1 MNLISD
7 NIALCLP
14 TYNEEINIAPVL
26 LDIQKAYSGLLFVV
40 DGFSTDNTVK
50 IAEQMG
56 ITVYTREL
64 PGKGS
69 AIQKAMEIAEQNNKE
84 FLIYLDCDRTYS
96 ANDLIKLLENLEDY
110 DLVIGVR
117 PLKTIKSVSRRV
129 GNVIATAII
138 NIFYKGKLQDSL
150 SGFKCLRVSKFKPL
164 IQENG
169 FLIESLICLYAL
181 KYKMSIN
188 LVPINYY
195 ERVGV
200 SKMSTAQGLKALYKL
215 IKIIWADRV

>member
-26 LDIQKAYSGLLFVV
+26 LDIQKIYSGLLFVV

-56 ITVYTREL
+56 IPVYTREL

-69 AIQKAMEIAEQNNKE
+69 AIQKAMEIAAQNNKE

-117 PLKTIKSVSRRV
+117 PLKTIKSISRRV

-200 SKMSTAQGLKALYKL
+200 SKMNTAEGLKALYKL
-215 IKIIWADRV
+215 IKIIWADR